1 MNYNHLKQSA
11 QKYLN
16 LDIDSRIAVIQR
28 EVWVDYGTSEA
39 VFHMM
44 NNMADV
50 PDRQNA
56 PALLV
61 TGPGGAGKSAI
72 IAKIRNRVRR
82 SEGLIFLSMAE
93 SPEIAIKKS
102 LRTELAIAV
111 GIPIDQ
117 HSRVRPGSEIPREIA
132 EVIKLRGFWGV
143 VIDELHDALLRPK
156 HEQRINM
163 SILKKLL
170 SSEYGLKLFCFGTIA
185 AKQALQSNDEFKRRF
200 FEVPLKDWIEDEAF
214 RAFLLEIEESLPLKK
229 PSNLYSKEMVK
240 EILHTTSGRMDS
252 TISLIR
258 SAACYALR
266 SGAECIDVDF
276 LQRAKR
282 NPWGY

>member
-1 MNYNHLKQSA
+1 MSYNHLKQSA
-11 QKYLN
+11 QKHLH
-16 LDIDSRIAVIQR
+16 LDVDSRIALIHK
-28 EVWVDYGTSEA
+28 ELWIDYGTSET

-61 TGPGGAGKSAI
+61 TGAGGAGKSAI
-72 IAKIRNRVRR
+72 VAKIRSRVKK

-102 LRTELAIAV
+102 LRAELAMAM

-117 HSRVRPGSEIPREIA
+117 HSRAKPGSEIPREIA
-132 EVIKLRGFWGV
+132 EIIKLRGFWGV

-185 AKQALQSNDEFKRRF
+185 ARQALQSNDEFKRRF
-200 FEVPLKDWIEDEAF
+200 FEIALKDWIEDEDF
-214 RAFLLEIEESLPLKK
+214 RAFLLEVEESLPLKK
-229 PSNLYSKEMVK
+229 PSNLYSQEMVK
-240 EILHTTSGRMDS
+240 AILGATSGRMDN

-258 SAACYALR
+258 SAACYALK

-276 LQRAKR
+276 LQRATR

>member
-11 QKYLN
+11 QKYLS

-72 IAKIRNRVRR
+72 IAKIRNRVKR

-117 HSRVRPGSEIPREIA
+117 HSRVKPGSEIPREIA

-276 LQRAKR
+276 LHRAKR